1 LIEDCRGDM
10 KQKLFTEAE
19 AAKQMDC
26 SAITLYRRRKE
37 NKIRHF
43 RKNGRLIRYT
53 EEDIAQNIADMAA
66 NRPSPVAQRSIT
78 EARFG

>member
-1 LIEDCRGDM
+1 MSSKI
-10 KQKLFTEAE
+10 KLFTEAE

-26 SAITLYRRRKE
+26 SVVTMWRRRKE
-37 NKIRHF
+37 NKIRHY

-53 EEDIAQNIADMAA
+53 QEDINRNIEEMGTA
-66 NRPSPVAQRSIT
+66 RPTPVAQSRVS

>member
-1 LIEDCRGDM
+1 M
-10 KQKLFTEAE
+10 SKTKLFTEAE

-26 SAITLYRRRKE
+26 SVVTLWRRRKE
-37 NKIRHF
+37 NKIRHY

-53 EEDIAQNIADMAA
+53 QEDINRNIEEMAA
-66 NRPSPVAQRSIT
+66 CRPTPVVQRPVS

>member
-1 LIEDCRGDM
+1 MSKL
-10 KQKLFTEAE
+10 KLFTEAE
-19 AAKQMDC
+19 AAKQMQC

-37 NKIRHF
+37 NKIRHY

-53 EEDIAQNIADMAA
+53 QEDIDQIVEEMKAF
-66 NRPSPVAQRSIT
+66 RPSQIAPRPVT

>member
-1 LIEDCRGDM
+1 MSSKI
-10 KQKLFTEAE
+10 KLFTEAE

-26 SAITLYRRRKE
+26 SVVTLWRRRKE
-37 NKIRHF
+37 NKIRHY

-53 EEDIAQNIADMAA
+53 QEDINQNIEDMKAA
-66 NRPSPVAQRSIT
+66 RPTPISQKPPT

>member
-1 LIEDCRGDM
+1 MSSNKI
-10 KQKLFTEAE
+10 KLFTEAE

-26 SAITLYRRRKE
+26 SPITLWRRRKE
-37 NKIRHF
+37 NKIRHY

-53 EEDIAQNIADMAA
+53 QEDIDLNIEEMSAC
-66 NRPSPVAQRSIT
+66 RPTPVAQPRVS